1 MPDDEQPG
9 TPVRDEAARQ
19 AVALLFGL
27 AAVVIYA
34 VAQRKATQPD
44 SMRTER
50 MRLLKHAERVAARS
64 AGWLWGQAERARRA
78 YERESA

>member
-1 MPDDEQPG
+1 MADED

-19 AVALLFGL
+19 AVALLFGV
-27 AAVVIYA
+27 AAIVIYA
-34 VAQRKATQPD
+34 VAQRKMAHPD

-50 MRLLKHAERVAARS
+50 MRALKVAERAAARA
-64 AGWLWGQAERARRA
+64 AGWLWGQAERARKA